1 MNQEKLMK
9 RKMIRAIILCLLTM
23 VALAV
28 FIALYIDETRRV
40 QETYRRQY
48 MTDLSHVIEDI
59 DSYKN
64 GKGDHSLR
72 YMRIVN
78 NMGSANSFA
87 FLIESLDDE
96 KKKTINEVN
105 ACVMK
110 YPEQMK
116 DKLDE
121 LRTALSDI
129 SEGLDKG
136 YTEAADMVSSVDKMG
151 K

>member
-1 MNQEKLMK
+1 MK

-59 DSYKN
+59 DSYKK
-64 GKGDHSLR
+64 GEGDHSLR